1 MDVSALLHLDPN
13 SPEAQVFYYMDKA
26 INNIGP
32 ASAPTSSIPEPTT
45 ISPTAGS
52 DHVPKNSGRTISESF
67 QKRWLGLEV
76 VVYIF
81 VNLSIL

>member
-13 SPEAQVFYYMDKA
+13 SPEAQVFYYVDKV

-32 ASAPTSSIPEPTT
+32 ASAPSSIPEPTT
-45 ISPTAGS
+45 MSPSTGS
-52 DHVPKNSGRTISESF
+52 DVVPNNSGRTQSF
-67 QKRWLGLEV
+67 RKRWLGLEV

-81 VNLSIL
+81 VILSL